1 MEMEYLKKVINDE
14 LKTMNESDRETFR
27 KTALITYKEMLDEF
41 KDRIEYFESRIINSM
56 SNDERNKN
64 IYTLITEKEN
74 YYLYED
80 NFYPLYAE
88 DLKEIELSGTIDK
101 KQTIKR
107 IFIKKSYQDLL
118 DLQGLVL
125 DGNIIANG
133 NYYEVKYKIEIDD
146 KYLKQIKL
154 LYDIF
159 MINGQEWRTVNTANA
174 MKIFKVTLDKYDVEL
189 ENEKLDSKNTIINIE
204 YDHLEE
210 YIIENPL
217 LLWNI
222 QEKEIIGT
230 MLVRPTENNIRY
242 EHILKCNDAKG
253 IYIYPKGQKI
263 FLSYP
268 TDQNNF
274 HVITDKKEINIWK
287 IWDIKAI
294 NNDQLAILEKDVRK
308 NDLMVANNTE
318 RDRFVNVIRQK
329 SNTRIRGEGEIE
341 RIFNSFKFIS
351 EYCEYKDYIITEECK
366 ENISLSYNMNDFIN
380 DEFKM
385 KGKQNYLNFYIKI
398 KKYDIYTIDVV
409 SFVLSEIQHYFPE
422 YIVTYITI

>member
-125 DGNIIANG
+125 DGNIIVNG

-253 IYIYPKGQKI
+253 IYIYPIGQKI

-294 NNDQLAILEKDVRK
+294 NNDQLALEKDALDEYNLYTNIEKFTKQISKELKGSDFAICANVDLYSGFVYQLLGIPNSIFTPLFALSRIASWNAHRIEQLTSERK
-308 NDLMVANNTE
+308 I
-318 RDRFVNVIRQK
+318 IRPA
-329 SNTRIRGEGEIE
+329 
-341 RIFNSFKFIS
+341 
-351 EYCEYKDYIITEECK
+351 YKAVDK
-366 ENISLSYNMNDFIN
+366 D
-380 DEFKM
+380 
-385 KGKQNYLNFYIKI
+385 GKLI
-398 KKYDIYTIDVV
+398 
-409 SFVLSEIQHYFPE
+409 L
-422 YIVTYITI
+422 

>member
-41 KDRIEYFESRIINSM
+41 KDRIEYFESRVINSM

-125 DGNIIANG
+125 DGNIIVNG

-174 MKIFKVTLDKYDVEL
+174 MKIFKVILYKYDEEL
-189 ENEKLDSKNTIINIE
+189 ENEKD
-204 YDHLEE
+204 
-210 YIIENPL
+210 
-217 LLWNI
+217 
-222 QEKEIIGT
+222 
-230 MLVRPTENNIRY
+230 
-242 EHILKCNDAKG
+242 
-253 IYIYPKGQKI
+253 
-263 FLSYP
+263 
-268 TDQNNF
+268 
-274 HVITDKKEINIWK
+274 
-287 IWDIKAI
+287 
-294 NNDQLAILEKDVRK
+294 RK
-308 NDLMVANNTE
+308 
-318 RDRFVNVIRQK
+318 
-329 SNTRIRGEGEIE
+329 S
-341 RIFNSFKFIS
+341 
-351 EYCEYKDYIITEECK
+351 
-366 ENISLSYNMNDFIN
+366 
-380 DEFKM
+380 
-385 KGKQNYLNFYIKI
+385 
-398 KKYDIYTIDVV
+398 
-409 SFVLSEIQHYFPE
+409 
-422 YIVTYITI
+422 IV

>member
-1 MEMEYLKKVINDE
+1 MEYLKKVINDE

-204 YDHLEE
+204 YDHLKE
-210 YIIENPL
+210 YIIEKAL
-217 LLWNI
+217 LL
-222 QEKEIIGT
+222 
-230 MLVRPTENNIRY
+230 
-242 EHILKCNDAKG
+242 
-253 IYIYPKGQKI
+253 
-263 FLSYP
+263 
-268 TDQNNF
+268 
-274 HVITDKKEINIWK
+274 
-287 IWDIKAI
+287 
-294 NNDQLAILEKDVRK
+294 
-308 NDLMVANNTE
+308 
-318 RDRFVNVIRQK
+318 
-329 SNTRIRGEGEIE
+329 
-341 RIFNSFKFIS
+341 
-351 EYCEYKDYIITEECK
+351 
-366 ENISLSYNMNDFIN
+366 
-380 DEFKM
+380 
-385 KGKQNYLNFYIKI
+385 
-398 KKYDIYTIDVV
+398 
-409 SFVLSEIQHYFPE
+409 
-422 YIVTYITI
+422 

>member
-41 KDRIEYFESRIINSM
+41 KDRIEYFESRVINSR

-287 IWDIKAI
+287 I
-294 NNDQLAILEKDVRK
+294 
-308 NDLMVANNTE
+308 
-318 RDRFVNVIRQK
+318 
-329 SNTRIRGEGEIE
+329 
-341 RIFNSFKFIS
+341 
-351 EYCEYKDYIITEECK
+351 
-366 ENISLSYNMNDFIN
+366 
-380 DEFKM
+380 
-385 KGKQNYLNFYIKI
+385 
-398 KKYDIYTIDVV
+398 
-409 SFVLSEIQHYFPE
+409 
-422 YIVTYITI
+422 